1 MHLHDGELQAL
12 LDGELTGNGAASLRA
27 HVADCE
33 QCSAKMEAM
42 KSAFRKTGQLLTA
55 LDESPPAIS
64 ADQLIEI
71 AEGRD
76 IPIRRAPR
84 GIAWAASIT
93 GLIVAT
99 VVAAAIP
106 GSPVRTIVQTLLEQ
120 LGTESPEPI
129 APAESWDAQAG
140 VAMAPDSAIEIVFQA
155 TQPGGS
161 IEIQLIPTDVVRIE
175 VRGDPIGFAVGD
187 QSIQVEN
194 QNAIAS
200 YRITLPENLSQ
211 TVIRVATR
219 TVFLKQGS
227 RVLQNEFERDGE
239 SYRLEF

>member
-12 LDGELTGNGAASLRA
+12 LDGELAGNETASLRA
-27 HVADCE
+27 HIAECE
-33 QCSAKMEAM
+33 QCSAKMETM
-42 KSAFRKTGQLLTA
+42 KFAFREAGQLLTA

-76 IPIRRAPR
+76 ISARRAPR
-84 GIAWAASIT
+84 GIAWAASIA

-106 GSPVRTIVQTLLEQ
+106 GSPVQTIVQNLLEQ
-120 LGTESPEPI
+120 LGTESPEPM

-140 VAMAPDSAIEIVFQA
+140 VAMAPDSAIEIVFEA
-155 TQPGGS
+155 TQPSGS
-161 IEIQLIPTDVVRIE
+161 IEIQLIQTDVARVE

-227 RVLQNEFERDGE
+227 RILQNEFERDGE